1 VARRRYNSIK
11 LGIKLGSPTAGSESH
26 HESHS
31 QWEGAT
37 RSYQRVELKLR
48 AILEI
53 HAREDLR
60 RVTGVFGLTSDW
72 SWFPVG
78 YTTHILTE
86 MCSRVGYLG
95 AMPGNTRLLRIT

>member
-1 VARRRYNSIK
+1 MRATASGKVRLGAISEWNSSYELYLKYTLAR
-11 LGIKLGSPTAGSESH
+11 TC
-26 HESHS
+26 
-31 QWEGAT
+31 
-37 RSYQRVELKLR
+37 
-48 AILEI
+48 
-53 HAREDLR
+53 D
-60 RVTGVFGLTSDW
+60 VFGLTSDW